1 MYPKIDGTIADGS
14 KNLNLVRLMFNFLEY
29 SSSYFD
35 KTGSLRFYLK
45 DDATNFNADIEG
57 TYNSKSFK
65 DKAKYWETKLLM
77 AKMEF

>member
-1 MYPKIDGTIADGS
+1 
-14 KNLNLVRLMFNFLEY
+14 MFNFLEC
-29 SSSYFD
+29 SSSYFG
-35 KTGSLRFYLK
+35 KTGSLRFSFK

-57 TYNSKSFK
+57 PNNSKSIK